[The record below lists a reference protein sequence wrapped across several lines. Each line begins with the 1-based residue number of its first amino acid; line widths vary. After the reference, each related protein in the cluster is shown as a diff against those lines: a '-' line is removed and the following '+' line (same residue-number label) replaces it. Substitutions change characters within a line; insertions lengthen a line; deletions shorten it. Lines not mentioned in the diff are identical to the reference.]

1 MKKEMSLR
9 ISLKQRIKF
18 CVNGWLET
26 LAEAVSACLEEKVS
40 PIQTLRILHAIVA
53 FTVLVFSYGHA
64 LLSVLFLVWFA
75 LTLVDC
81 KRAGLS
87 GKM

>member
-26 LAEAVSACLEEKVS
+26 LAEVLSTCLEEKVS

-75 LTLVDC
+75 MTLVDC

-87 GKM
+87 DKM